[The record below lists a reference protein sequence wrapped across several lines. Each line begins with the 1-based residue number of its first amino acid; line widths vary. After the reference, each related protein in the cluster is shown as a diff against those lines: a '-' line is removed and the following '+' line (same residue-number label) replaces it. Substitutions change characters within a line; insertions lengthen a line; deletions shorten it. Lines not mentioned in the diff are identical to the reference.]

1 MTQNDLLHSKKPV
14 IIIGI
19 NDTRIHK
26 NDNELYKTDDSLEDQ
41 QVKSGSQIDKKYV
54 YRVPL
59 KYFCALGK
67 INFPTKIDLKI
78 RCTLQTEMKT
88 LFESKKK
95 KYMELER
102 QMLTLYLQGLP
113 FLNTR
118 KFCSRKILDNI
129 LKQ

>member
-78 RCTLQTEMKT
+78 RCTLQKEMKK
-88 LFESKKK
+88 LFELKKK
-95 KYMELER
+95 
-102 QMLTLYLQGLP
+102 
-113 FLNTR
+113 
-118 KFCSRKILDNI
+118 
-129 LKQ
+129 